1 MSTSNIKDILSSRR
15 RMVAAAAW
23 MLVLVV
29 ALSAATYAWFSNS
42 RYTNVTPVAHTVS
55 DESSDLQIGL
65 SANGP
70 WDTTATLAVAD
81 KTLYPISTADLSRFW
96 RGTFQNAAG
105 ITTDYADCTAQLD
118 DYALSGTLY
127 LKGGDSALNV
137 YLYPAIWGRWVMQ
150 MTWWLPAMR
159 LSFSDTICAVRP
171 LIPVSISSNISVGI
185 SSVSARTALIASMIL
200 DSSPPEA
207 TAPRGRGGS
216 PGFVEIKNSAS
227 SNPPAV

>member
-1 MSTSNIKDILSSRR
+1 
-15 RMVAAAAW
+15 MVAAAAW
-23 MLVLVV
+23 MLVLVA

-70 WDTTATLAVAD
+70 WDTTAALAAAD
-81 KTLYPISTADLSRFW
+81 KTLYPISTSGLSRFW

-118 DYALSGTLY
+118 GYALSGTLY

-137 YLYPAIWGRWVMQ
+137 YLYPGQ
-150 MTWWLPAMR
+150 MSVTSDPQLLAALR
-159 LSFSDTICAVRP
+159 LGLVIT
-171 LIPVSISSNISVGI
+171 
-185 SSVSARTALIASMIL
+185 T
-200 DSSPPEA
+200 
-207 TAPRGRGGS
+207 
-216 PGFVEIKNSAS
+216 
-227 SNPPAV
+227 

>member
-1 MSTSNIKDILSSRR
+1 MSASNIKDILSSRR

-23 MLVLVV
+23 MLVLVA

-55 DESSDLQIGL
+55 DEGSDLQIGL

-70 WDTTATLAVAD
+70 WDTTATLAAAD

-127 LKGGDSALNV
+127 LKGSDSALNV
-137 YLYPAIWGRWVMQ
+137 YLYQGQ
-150 MTWWLPAMR
+150 MSVTSDPQLLAALRLAWSSRPNRARKRISLPA
-159 LSFSDTICAVRP
+159 TIWATPRAPPVGVPPRKTAWSWRP
-171 LIPVSISSNISVGI
+171 VPRAGPTPPIPH
-185 SSVSARTALIASMIL
+185 
-200 DSSPPEA
+200 
-207 TAPRGRGGS
+207 AP
-216 PGFVEIKNSAS
+216 
-227 SNPPAV
+227 